1 MAAVVQLNVYR
12 LTDSRLGFYHTG
24 LEFRNKE
31 YTYCFN
37 SGIIQ
42 HPPRRCKY
50 ATLLGT
56 VTLGPVLAS
65 YDEFYEIMKGK
76 HKFCFVCKRIIFE
89 NSILLNK
96 LFKMW
101 YISFYDMTFEDMNQ
115 NRGFGNDQYDV
126 MNNSCNTFTAALA
139 KR

>member
-1 MAAVVQLNVYR
+1 MTALHPEITLIYYSYYYPDNNTLAAVVQLNVYR

-76 HKFCFVCKRIIFE
+76 NSFCLLHKKYIRKYFVYLSTYV
-89 NSILLNK
+89 SIYFFL
-96 LFKMW
+96 
-101 YISFYDMTFEDMNQ
+101 
-115 NRGFGNDQYDV
+115 
-126 MNNSCNTFTAALA
+126 
-139 KR
+139 

>member
-65 YDEFYEIMKGK
+65 YDEFYEIMKGND
-76 HKFCFVCKRIIFE
+76 KFCMVYEKIKIRKFVLH
-89 NSILLNK
+89 NLY
-96 LFKMW
+96 KM
-101 YISFYDMTFEDMNQ
+101 
-115 NRGFGNDQYDV
+115 
-126 MNNSCNTFTAALA
+126 
-139 KR
+139 